1 MNYSQALQIWH
12 DCYIQ
17 NPPLWDQYTDEQR
30 LQAIRMKYND
40 TLVEYEY
47 GYFNISDRD

>member
-1 MNYSQALQIWH
+1 MTLTEANQIWN

-30 LQAIRMKYND
+30 LQAIRVRNNEE
-40 TLVEYEY
+40 LIEYT
-47 GYFNISDRD
+47 YFNISDRD